1 MYPIISL
8 SVRPDGWDRNLMIE
22 VELPDELPAKYLAG
36 GRSQKTNID
45 TTEVLQAIADN
56 GVHIRTICDV
66 LHVDQKVSDLTFV
79 DQEGDE

>member
-8 SVRPDGWDRNLMIE
+8 SVRPDGWDKNLMIE
-22 VELPDELPAKYLAG
+22 IELPDELPAKYLVG
-36 GRSQKTNID
+36 GRSHKTNID

-66 LHVDQKVSDLTFV
+66 LHVDQKGLRPFG
-79 DQEGDE
+79 ERR